1 MKMLDK
7 LIALT
12 VILLSGTG
20 AVVAC
25 EQYSN
30 FTIDEIKEFRAVLS
44 KDDADPLDRLFAF
57 EQMACSDRPNI
68 RSYAIKQG
76 LNTIQDPL
84 VRNEVM
90 FRAMMQKTRID
101 VEMGNSRELTKE
113 DKQFIAETGGVYSK
127 LVTGRVEETGCI
139 GMYGNKCDSRYSLF
153 IIGDKVEFNYSPI
166 TGVFRLSGSG
176 ELVGTLRAADK
187 ATYTRIPAV
196 IKLF

>member
-12 VILLSGTG
+12 VIVLSGTG
-20 AVVAC
+20 AVAAC

-30 FTIDEIKEFRAVLS
+30 FTLDEIKEFRALLS

-101 VEMGNSRELTKE
+101 VEMGNSRELTKA
-113 DKQFIAETGGVYSK
+113 DKKFIADTGGVYSK
-127 LVTGRVEETGCI
+127 LVTSRKEESGCI
-139 GMYGNKCDSRYSLF
+139 SMYGNNCDSRYSLF
-153 IIGDKVEFNYSPI
+153 VSGDKVELNYNKVS
-166 TGVFRLSGSG
+166 GVFRLSGSG
-176 ELVGTLRAADK
+176 ELVGTLRADDHAG
-187 ATYTRIPAV
+187 YTRIPAV